1 MTDHRQ
7 TRQLAADATPQKK
20 SRFSIIWLVP
30 IVALAVGGWLAY
42 KAISEKGPTI
52 TISFTSGD
60 GLEAGKTK
68 IKYKEVEIG
77 RVEQVGF
84 NRETNQI
91 EATAQLSKGAA
102 PYLTDKTRFWVVRAQ
117 VRGGSVSGL
126 STLLSGAYIGVDPS
140 KEGNPTHHFQG
151 LETPPVVTIGQPGRH
166 FWLHADR
173 LGSLDIGAPVYY
185 RQIQVGQ
192 VVSYDFSKDGQ
203 AVDVQVFVEAPHHLR
218 VTENTRFWIASGVD
232 VSLNA
237 QGLKV
242 DTESL
247 VSIVSGGIGFDL
259 PHDAQ
264 PGKEA
269 GEYASFKLYPDRASI
284 LEKTYAIRRQWM
296 LVFDQSVRGL
306 SVGAPVELFGTKLG
320 EVVSFDLEYD
330 AAEKKFRIPVIVA
343 IEPERIRV
351 VNANGKTAASAD
363 DALALLKWLVEER
376 GLRAQL
382 QSANLITGQLM
393 VNLNFH
399 QDAAKE
405 TFVVRDGYPVV
416 PTIPASF
423 ERLQDNLM
431 KITNSLEQI
440 PFGQIGGELQGAIKE
455 AKLTLQKIGG
465 LADKLDQKTA
475 PQLQETLAALEA
487 TLAELQGVVGKDSP
501 LLFNAGKTMDELN
514 LTLRS
519 LRDLANSLQKQP
531 QSLIF
536 GKEKEKGAQ

>member
-7 TRQLAADATPQKK
+7 TRQLATDATPQKK
-20 SRFSIIWLVP
+20 SAFSLIWLVP
-30 IVALAVGGWLAY
+30 IVALAVGGWLAF
-42 KAISEKGPTI
+42 KAINEKGPTI

-68 IKYKEVEIG
+68 IKYRDVEVG
-77 RVEQVGF
+77 LVDQVSI
-84 NRETNQI
+84 NRETKTVDV
-91 EATAQLSKGAA
+91 TAKLVKNAA
-102 PYLTDKTRFWVVRAQ
+102 SYLTEGTRFWVVRAQ

-126 STLLSGAYIGVDPS
+126 GTILSGAYIGVDPS
-140 KEGNPTHHFQG
+140 KGGNPTRHFQG
-151 LETPPVVTIGQPGRH
+151 LETPPVVTMGQPGRH

-173 LGSLDIGAPVYY
+173 LGSLDIGSPVYY

-192 VVSYDFSKDGQ
+192 VVSYDFSKDGK
-203 AVDVQVFVEAPHHLR
+203 AVDVQVFIEAPHHLR

-232 VSLNA
+232 VTLNA

-259 PHDAQ
+259 PHDAE
-264 PGKEA
+264 PGKAAE
-269 GEYASFKLYPDRASI
+269 EHASFKLYLDRESI
-284 LEKTYAIRRQWM
+284 NEKSYTIRRQWM
-296 LVFDQSVRGL
+296 FVFDQSVRGL

-330 AAEKKFRIPVIVA
+330 AAAKKFRIPVVVA

-363 DALALLKWLVEER
+363 ESLALLKLLVEER
-376 GLRAQL
+376 GLKAQL
-382 QSANLITGQLM
+382 QSGNLITGQLIIS
-393 VNLNFH
+393 LNFY
-399 QDAAKE
+399 QDAPKE
-405 TFVVRDGYPVV
+405 TFVMRDGYPVV

-423 ERLQDNLM
+423 DRLQDNLM
-431 KITNSLEQI
+431 KISDSIGKISFNE
-440 PFGQIGGELQGAIKE
+440 IGGEMQAVLKE
-455 AKLTLQKIGG
+455 AKTALQKIGA
-465 LADKLDQKTA
+465 LADKLDQRTA
-475 PQLQETLAALEA
+475 PQLQETLSALET
-487 TLAELQGVVGKDSP
+487 TLAEMEGVVGKDSP

>member
-1 MTDHRQ
+1 MTDSRQ
-7 TRQLAADATPQKK
+7 TRQLATDATPQKK

-30 IVALAVGGWLAY
+30 IVALVIGGWLAF

-52 TISFTSGD
+52 TISFASGD

-84 NRETNQI
+84 NRETHQV
-91 EATAQLSKGAA
+91 EATAQLSKDAA

-140 KEGNPTHHFQG
+140 REGKPTHQFQG

-166 FWLHADR
+166 FWLYADR
-173 LGSLDIGAPVYY
+173 LGSLNIGSPVYY

-192 VVSYDFSKDGQ
+192 VVSYDFSKDGRT
-203 AVDVQVFVEAPHHLR
+203 VDVQVFVEAPHHLR

-259 PHDAQ
+259 PHDAP
-264 PGKEA
+264 PGKEV
-269 GEYASFKLYPDRASI
+269 GEHASFKLYPDRESTN
-284 LEKTYAIRRQWM
+284 EKSYSIRRQWM

-330 AAEKKFRIPVIVA
+330 AAERKFRIPVIMA

-351 VNANGKTAASAD
+351 VNSKGKTAASAD

-382 QSANLITGQLM
+382 QSGNLITGQLM
-393 VNLNFH
+393 INLNFH

-405 TFVVRDGYPVV
+405 TFVTRDGYPVV

-431 KITNSLEQI
+431 KISDSIGKI
-440 PFGQIGGELQGAIKE
+440 PFDQIGGELQAVLKE
-455 AKLTLQKIGG
+455 AKTALQKIGG

-475 PQLQETLAALEA
+475 PQLQETLAALET

-536 GKEKEKGAQ
+536 GKEKEQGGK